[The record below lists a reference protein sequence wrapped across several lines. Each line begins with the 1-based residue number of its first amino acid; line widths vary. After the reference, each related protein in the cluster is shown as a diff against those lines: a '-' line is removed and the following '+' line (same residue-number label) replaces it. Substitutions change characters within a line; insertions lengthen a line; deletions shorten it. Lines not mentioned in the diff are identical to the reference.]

1 MSGLYPYQR
10 IGADWLAGRT
20 AGLLADQMGLGKT
33 VQAIIAAKQSGAEK
47 IGVVCPASMVT
58 QWQREFDHWWP
69 EHPPVMVSSYGKV
82 ANGHWGVP
90 RFDVLIVDEA
100 HMLKSPTSERTRAIY
115 GPDIDCIDGMAG
127 WADRVWLLTGTPGLN
142 NPAEIWTHLH
152 ALMPSALLGKNGKAA
167 SYWGFAKRYTRVFDR
182 GYGPE
187 IKPGSGRNLEE
198 LKALI
203 APFILRRLKADVLA
217 DLPPITFNTL
227 YLDGKLPGVSAH
239 DEMLVRNALDSFDA
253 DGLAKVQTHV
263 ASLRRETGMAK
274 LPAVIEWI
282 SEFLNATDEKLVVF
296 AYHRDVIGDLMLHFH
311 NYLGL
316 RGWSG
321 ASVTGSTPALQ
332 RQTEVDLFQNDPRC
346 RLFIGQIQAAGTGLT
361 LTAASTVLMAEQ
373 SWVPAENAQA
383 AMRVHRIG
391 QKNACTVYNAVLA
404 GSIDERIGDAL
415 TRKLNDLVRL
425 FGDV

>member
-10 IGADWLAGRT
+10 IGAEWLAGRT

-33 VQAIIAAKQSGAEK
+33 VQAVIAAKQSGAEK

-100 HMLKSPTSERTRAIY
+100 HMLKSPTSERTKAIY
-115 GPDIDCIDGMAG
+115 GPDVDGIDGLVG

-152 ALMPSALLGKNGKAA
+152 ALMPSALLGKNGKAVG
-167 SYWGFAKRYTRVFDR
+167 YWGFAKRYTRVFDR

-187 IKPGSGRNLEE
+187 IKPGSGRNLDE

-239 DEMLVRNALDSFDA
+239 DEMLVRNALDSFDV

-274 LPAVIEWI
+274 LPAVVDWIEN
-282 SEFLNATDEKLVVF
+282 FLADTDEKLVVF
-296 AYHRDVIGDLMLHFH
+296 AHHRDVIRELGERFGYGTVVLTGDTQARH
-311 NYLGL
+311 
-316 RGWSG
+316 
-321 ASVTGSTPALQ
+321 
-332 RQTEVDLFQNDPRC
+332 RQEVVDLFQNDPRC